1 MNTVARLKGVNPFR
15 IEERILP
22 RIEKELIYSTEN
34 SEEPVALL

>member
-1 MNTVARLKGVNPFR
+1 VVVNPFR

-34 SEEPVALL
+34 SEEPAIQP